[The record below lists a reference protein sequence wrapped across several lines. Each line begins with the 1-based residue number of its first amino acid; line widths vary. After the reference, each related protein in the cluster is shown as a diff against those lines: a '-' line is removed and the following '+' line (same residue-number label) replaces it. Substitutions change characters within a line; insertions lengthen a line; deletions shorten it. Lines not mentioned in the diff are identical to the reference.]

1 MFYSLLRIS
10 RDLWVSTAI
19 KAGLQR
25 TKKKKNNNQSGS
37 RKKGFWNEC
46 DKKKYSGDVAIKI

>member
-1 MFYSLLRIS
+1 MGEHCNKGR
-10 RDLWVSTAI
+10 ST
-19 KAGLQR
+19 KN
-25 TKKKKNNNQSGS
+25 KKKKNNNQSGS

>member
-1 MFYSLLRIS
+1 M
-10 RDLWVSTAI
+10 STAI

-25 TKKKKNNNQSGS
+25 TTKKKKNNNQSGS